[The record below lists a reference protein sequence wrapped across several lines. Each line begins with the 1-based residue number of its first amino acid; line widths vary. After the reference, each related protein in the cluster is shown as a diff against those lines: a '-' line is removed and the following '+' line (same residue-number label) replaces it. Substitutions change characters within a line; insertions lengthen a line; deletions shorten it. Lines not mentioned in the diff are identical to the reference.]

1 MKPHTALGKM
11 MSYYLKMEP
20 HLFKAALE
28 DQLRRLKEEKDKQQ
42 EQSELQV
49 TDSKEVVLYRW
60 GAARAA
66 GSAGSCPPPG
76 RRARQHAALSQALPC
91 SCGWLL

>member
-28 DQLRRLKEEKDKQQ
+28 DQFQRLKAEKDKQK
-42 EQSELQV
+42 EQSSMQV
-49 TDSKEVVLYRW
+49 TDSKEVVLYR
-60 GAARAA
+60 RA
-66 GSAGSCPPPG
+66 SAGILHS
-76 RRARQHAALSQALPC
+76 
-91 SCGWLL
+91 